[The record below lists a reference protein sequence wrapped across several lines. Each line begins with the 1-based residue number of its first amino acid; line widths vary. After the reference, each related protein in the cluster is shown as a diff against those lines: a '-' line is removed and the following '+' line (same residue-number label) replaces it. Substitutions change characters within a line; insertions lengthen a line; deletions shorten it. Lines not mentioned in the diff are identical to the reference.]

1 MYNEETKAFAQ
12 KQEQKL
18 IDALGHSR
26 EHTDASPETRN
37 RDDYQRDYAR
47 ILYSSSFRRLQGKM
61 QLFEV
66 DPEKFNRNR
75 LTHSLEVAQ
84 IARSIASD
92 LELQCPVVVELA
104 ALAHDIGNP
113 PFGHSGEKMLNHL
126 SAGIGGYEGNAQA
139 LRILRKL
146 EKKYARCAGLDLT
159 YRSLL
164 SVIKYPN
171 TKSTADK
178 FIYDDDYTF
187 YQQLLEEKQLDLKA
201 GEKTIDAQIMDLAD
215 EIAYAAHD
223 LEDALSRNMV
233 TIEDIEYEFLKSPDY
248 NVAVDQFCEIVNT
261 SKQTA
266 AEAKLLKS
274 SEEFA
279 IIFRKEL
286 TSNIVNR
293 LVMDISVVK
302 NNSGFEELG
311 YGELQKLAEGLKKLL
326 FQVIM
331 RKRNILTYE
340 FKGNKIIRDLYEFY
354 NADDNYKFLSPELKS
369 SFSDKSSSQYAAKK
383 ARAVVDY
390 ISGMM
395 DTFAIKEWETHCK
408 KYHNDSQV

>member
-1 MYNEETKAFAQ
+1 MYDQYIKEFAQ
-12 KQEQKL
+12 AQEQKL
-18 IDALGHSR
+18 IDALGDSR
-26 EHTDASPETRN
+26 EHTDSGEELRF

-84 IARSIASD
+84 IARSIAAD
-92 LELQCPVVVELA
+92 LGLQNHVVVELA

-113 PFGHSGEKMLNHL
+113 PFGHSGEKLLNEL
-126 SAGIGGYEGNAQA
+126 SSEIGGYEGNAQA
-139 LRILRKL
+139 LRILRNL

-159 YRSLL
+159 HRSLL
-164 SVIKYPN
+164 AVIKYPF
-171 TKSTADK
+171 KKKEGVEK
-178 FIYDDDYTF
+178 FLYNDDYKF
-187 YQQLLEEKQLDLKA
+187 YKQLLKDRQLALQP

-233 TIEDIEYEFLKSPDY
+233 TIEDIEYEFRISEEYQDALKD
-248 NVAVDQFCEIVNT
+248 FCDIVST
-261 SKQTA
+261 SKEIASQA
-266 AEAKLLKS
+266 NLLRS

-279 IIFRKEL
+279 MIFRKEL
-286 TSNIVNR
+286 TSTIVNR
-293 LVMDISVVK
+293 LVRDISVVTAETEFK
-302 NNSGFEELG
+302 ELG
-311 YGELQKLAEGLKKLL
+311 FGTLQKLSEGLKKLL
-326 FQVIM
+326 FKVIM

-340 FKGNKIIRDLYEFY
+340 FRGNKIIKELYQFY
-354 NADDNYKFLSPELKS
+354 TADDNYKFLSPELK
-369 SFSDKSSSQYAAKK
+369 FSLPEKDSKDFKSKK
-383 ARAVVDY
+383 QRAVVDY

-395 DTFAIKEWETHCK
+395 DTFAIKEWETHCNK
-408 KYHNDSQV
+408 

>member
-1 MYNEETKAFAQ
+1 MYDQDIKEFAQ
-12 KQEQKL
+12 AQEQKL
-18 IDALGHSR
+18 IDALGNKR
-26 EHTDASPETRN
+26 EHPDSYDEV
-37 RDDYQRDYAR
+37 RDRDSYQRDYAR

-84 IARSIASD
+84 IARSIAAD
-92 LELQCPVVVELA
+92 LGLQNHVVVELA

-113 PFGHSGEKMLNHL
+113 PFGHSGEKLLNEL
-126 SAGIGGYEGNAQA
+126 SSDIGGYEGNAQA

-146 EKKYARCAGLDLT
+146 EKKYAHCAGLDLT

-164 SVIKYPN
+164 AVIKYPLE
-171 TKSTADK
+171 KKEGVEK
-178 FIYDDDYTF
+178 FLYNDDYAF
-187 YQQLLEEKQLDLKA
+187 YKRVVENGNLQLEP

-233 TIEDIEYEFLKSPDY
+233 TIEDIEYEFRISEEYQDALKD
-248 NVAVDQFCEIVNT
+248 FCDIVST
-261 SKQTA
+261 SKEIASQA
-266 AEAKLLKS
+266 ISLRS

-279 IIFRKEL
+279 MIFRKEL
-286 TSNIVNR
+286 TSTIVNR
-293 LVMDISVVK
+293 LVRDISVVSGE
-302 NNSGFEELG
+302 SGFQELG
-311 YGELQKLAEGLKKLL
+311 FGKLQKLSEGLKKRL
-326 FQVIM
+326 FKVIM

-340 FKGNKIIRDLYEFY
+340 FKGNTILKELYCFY
-354 NADDNYKFLSPELKS
+354 TSGENYKFLSPELK
-369 SFSDKSSSQYAAKK
+369 FSLPEKESDDFEPKK
-383 ARAVVDY
+383 QRAVVDY

-395 DTFAIKEWETHCK
+395 DTFAIKEWETHCRK
-408 KYHNDSQV
+408 

>member
-1 MYNEETKAFAQ
+1 MYNDEIIAFAK

-18 IDALGHSR
+18 IEALGHSR
-26 EHTDASPETRN
+26 EYAGSGSEARN

-92 LELQCPVVVELA
+92 LQLSYPVVVELA

-113 PFGHSGEKMLNHL
+113 PFGHSGEKLLNEL
-126 SAGIGGYEGNAQA
+126 SSGIGGYEGNAQA

-146 EKKYARCAGLDLT
+146 EKKYAHCNGLDLT
-159 YRSLL
+159 HRSLL

-171 TKSTADK
+171 TKKNSDK
-178 FIYDDDYTF
+178 FIYQEDYDF
-187 YQQLLEEKQLDLKA
+187 YKKLLKNKKLKLLK

-233 TIEDIEYEFLKSPDY
+233 TIEDIEYEFRISDKFKDAL
-248 NVAVDQFCEIVNT
+248 DQFNEIVIK
-261 SKQTA
+261 SKESATQA
-266 AEAKLLKS
+266 NLLKS

-279 IIFRKEL
+279 MIFRKEL

-293 LVMDISVVK
+293 LVTDITVIK
-302 NNSGFEELG
+302 NNHGFEELG
-311 YGELQKLAEGLKKLL
+311 FGTVQKLSEGLKKLL
-326 FQVIM
+326 FKVIM

-340 FKGNKIIRDLYEFY
+340 FRGNDIIKGLYEFY
-354 NADDNYKFLSPELKS
+354 NKDNNFKFLSPELR
-369 SFSDKSSSQYAAKK
+369 FSLPKEDDAEFDAKK

-395 DTFAIKEWETHCK
+395 DTFAIKEWETHCHK
-408 KYHNDSQV
+408 

>member
-1 MYNEETKAFAQ
+1 MYDNELKAFA
-12 KQEQKL
+12 KEQEQKL
-18 IDALGHSR
+18 INTLADTR
-26 EHTDASPETRN
+26 EHSGAILKVRN

-92 LELQCPVVVELA
+92 LELVHPVVVELA

-113 PFGHSGEKMLNHL
+113 PFGHSGEKLLNEL
-126 SAGIGGYEGNAQA
+126 SKDIGGYEGNAQA

-146 EKKYARCAGLDLT
+146 EKKYADCSGLNLT
-159 YRSLL
+159 HRSLL

-171 TKSTADK
+171 IRSTANK
-178 FIYDDDYTF
+178 FIYDDDFEF
-187 YQQLLEEKQLDLKA
+187 YNKLLSEKQLDLKP

-233 TIEDIEYEFLKSPDY
+233 TIEDIEYEFLISDDFKG
-248 NVAVDQFCEIVNT
+248 ALGQFRDLVIQ
-261 SKQTA
+261 SKETA
-266 AEAKLLKS
+266 FQAISLKT

-279 IIFRKEL
+279 MIFRKEL

-293 LVMDISVVK
+293 LVTDISVIK
-302 NNSGFEELG
+302 NKNGFHELG
-311 YGELQKLAEGLKKLL
+311 FGNLNALSEGLKKLL
-326 FQVIM
+326 FKVIM

-340 FKGNKIIRDLYEFY
+340 FRGNMIINDLYVFY
-354 NADDNYKFLSPELKS
+354 NKDENYKFLSP
-369 SFSDKSSSQYAAKK
+369 
-383 ARAVVDY
+383 
-390 ISGMM
+390 
-395 DTFAIKEWETHCK
+395 
-408 KYHNDSQV
+408 

>member
-1 MYNEETKAFAQ
+1 MYNDEIIEFAQ
-12 KQEQKL
+12 EQERKL
-18 IDALGHSR
+18 IDQLGNSR
-26 EHTDASPETRN
+26 EHTDAVSAIRN

-92 LELQCPVVVELA
+92 LRLEHPVVVELA

-113 PFGHSGEKMLNHL
+113 PFGHSGETMLNDL
-126 SAGIGGYEGNAQA
+126 ASGIGGYEGNAQA
-139 LRILRKL
+139 LRILRRL
-146 EKKYARCAGLDLT
+146 EKKYAQCHGLDLT
-159 YRSLL
+159 HRSLL

-171 TKSTADK
+171 EKSKSDK
-178 FIYDDDYTF
+178 FIYDEDYEF
-187 YQQLLEEKQLDLKA
+187 YQRLLSVHELDLA
-201 GEKTIDAQIMDLAD
+201 ESEKTIDAQIMDLAD

-233 TIEDIEYEFLKSPDY
+233 TIEDIEYEFLISDKYKDALSSF
-248 NVAVDQFCEIVNT
+248 NEIVTESKNT
-261 SKQTA
+261 ASQATS
-266 AEAKLLKS
+266 LNS

-279 IIFRKEL
+279 MIFRKEL

-293 LVMDISVVK
+293 LVMDISILK
-302 NNSGFEELG
+302 SDKGFNELG
-311 YGELQKLAEGLKKLL
+311 FGTLHKLSEGLKKLL
-326 FQVIM
+326 FRVIM

-340 FKGNKIIRDLYEFY
+340 HRGNEIIRSLYEFY
-354 NADDNYKFLSPELKS
+354 NSHDNFKFLSPELK
-369 SFSDKSSSQYAAKK
+369 FSLPGQEAPDYAAKK
-383 ARAVVDY
+383 QRAVVDY

-395 DTFAIKEWETHCK
+395 DTFAIKEWEIHCRR
-408 KYHNDSQV
+408 

>member
-1 MYNEETKAFAQ
+1 MYDQDIKEFAQ
-12 KQEQKL
+12 AQEQKL
-18 IDALGHSR
+18 IDALGDRR
-26 EHTDASPETRN
+26 EHTDSHDEVRD

-84 IARSIASD
+84 IARSIAAD
-92 LELQCPVVVELA
+92 LGLQNHVVVELA

-113 PFGHSGEKMLNHL
+113 PFGHSGEKLLNEL
-126 SAGIGGYEGNAQA
+126 SSDIGGYEGNAQA

-146 EKKYARCAGLDLT
+146 EKKYAHCAGLDLT
-159 YRSLL
+159 FRSLL
-164 SVIKYPN
+164 AVIKYPFE
-171 TKSTADK
+171 KKEGVEK
-178 FIYDDDYTF
+178 FLYDDDYAF
-187 YQQLLEEKQLDLKA
+187 YKRVVEKGDLQLEP

-233 TIEDIEYEFLKSPDY
+233 TIEDIEYEFRISEEYQDALKD
-248 NVAVDQFCEIVNT
+248 FCDIVST
-261 SKQTA
+261 SKEIASQA
-266 AEAKLLKS
+266 NLLRS

-279 IIFRKEL
+279 MIFRKEL
-286 TSNIVNR
+286 TSTIVNR
-293 LVMDISVVK
+293 LVRDISVVTGE
-302 NNSGFEELG
+302 SGFKELG
-311 YGELQKLAEGLKKLL
+311 FGKLQNLSEGLKKLL
-326 FQVIM
+326 FKVIM

-340 FKGNKIIRDLYEFY
+340 FKGNTILKELYCFY
-354 NADDNYKFLSPELKS
+354 TSGKNYNFLSPELK
-369 SFSDKSSSQYAAKK
+369 FSLPKK
-383 ARAVVDY
+383 ESEDFEFKKQRAVVDY

-395 DTFAIKEWETHCK
+395 DTFAIKEWETHCRK
-408 KYHNDSQV
+408 

>member
-1 MYNEETKAFAQ
+1 MYDEKIVAFA
-12 KQEQKL
+12 KEKEDLL
-18 IDALGHSR
+18 IGSIANRR
-26 EHTDASPETRN
+26 EHPDKDPISRN

-84 IARSIASD
+84 IARSIAAD
-92 LELQCPVVVELA
+92 LNLANPVVVELA

-113 PFGHSGEKMLNHL
+113 PFGHSGEKRLNEL
-126 SAGIGGYEGNAQA
+126 AKNIGGYEGNAQA
-139 LRILRKL
+139 LRILRRL
-146 EKKYARCAGLDLT
+146 EKKYAHCHGLNLT

-164 SVIKYPN
+164 SVVKYPN
-171 TKSTADK
+171 TKDESKK
-178 FIYDDDYTF
+178 FIYNEDYDF
-187 YQQLLEEKQLDLKA
+187 YQQILTTYGLNLAL

-233 TIEDIEYEFLKSPDY
+233 TIEDIEYEFLISTEYKS
-248 NVAVDQFCEIVNT
+248 ALGLFTEIISI
-261 SKQTA
+261 SKDTA
-266 AEAKLLKS
+266 SKANLLKS

-279 IIFRKEL
+279 MIFRKEI
-286 TSNIVNR
+286 TANIVNR
-293 LVMDISVVK
+293 LVMDISIIK
-302 NNSGFEELG
+302 NENGLEELG
-311 YGELQKLAEGLKKLL
+311 FSKCKGLSEGLKKLL
-326 FQVIM
+326 FLVIM

-340 FKGNKIIRDLYEFY
+340 HMGNAIISDLFSFY
-354 NADDNYKFLSPELKS
+354 TTGKNYKFLSPELRFS
-369 SFSDKSSSQYAAKK
+369 LPSEEDLSFKDYRE
-383 ARAVVDY
+383 RAVIDY

-395 DTFAIKEWETHCK
+395 DTFAIKEWQTHCQNK
-408 KYHNDSQV
+408 

>member
-1 MYNEETKAFAQ
+1 MYDDETIAFAK

-26 EHTDASPETRN
+26 EHTDISSEVRN

-92 LELQCPVVVELA
+92 LKLQFPVVVELA

-113 PFGHSGEKMLNHL
+113 PFGHSGEKKLNNL
-126 SAGIGGYEGNAQA
+126 SAEIGGYEGNAQA

-171 TKSTADK
+171 TKSTSDK
-178 FIYDDDYTF
+178 FIYDDDYAF
-187 YQQLLEEKQLDLKA
+187 YTQLLKDKQLDMKA

-248 NVAVDQFCEIVNT
+248 NVALKHFNEIVST
-261 SKQTA
+261 SKKTA
-266 AEAKLLKS
+266 SEATLLKS

-293 LVMDISVVK
+293 LVMDIGVVESK
-302 NNSGFEELG
+302 NGYEELG
-311 YGELQKLAEGLKKLL
+311 YKTLKELAEGLKKLL
-326 FQVIM
+326 FRVIM

-340 FKGNKIIRDLYEFY
+340 FEGNKIISDLYAFY
-354 NADDNYKFLSPELKS
+354 NAGDNYKFLSPELKS
-369 SFSDKSSSQYAAKK
+369 SLSETEPNELKTKK

-395 DTFAIKEWETHCK
+395 DTFAVKEWETHCK
-408 KYHNDSQV
+408 K

>member
-1 MYNEETKAFAQ
+1 MYDNELKAFA
-12 KQEQKL
+12 KEQEQKL
-18 IDALGHSR
+18 INTLADTR
-26 EHTDASPETRN
+26 EHSGANPKVRN

-92 LELQCPVVVELA
+92 LELAHPVVVELA

-113 PFGHSGEKMLNHL
+113 PFGHAGEKLLNEL
-126 SAGIGGYEGNAQA
+126 SKDIGGYEGNAQA

-146 EKKYARCAGLDLT
+146 EKKYADCAGLNLT
-159 YRSLL
+159 HRSLL
-164 SVIKYPN
+164 SVVKYPN
-171 TKSTADK
+171 TRSTANK
-178 FIYDDDYTF
+178 FIYDDDFEF
-187 YQQLLEEKQLDLKA
+187 YNRLLSEKQLDLKP

-233 TIEDIEYEFLKSPDY
+233 TIEDIEYEFLISDEFKG
-248 NVAVDQFCEIVNT
+248 ALDQFRELVIQ
-261 SKQTA
+261 SKE
-266 AEAKLLKS
+266 EAFQAISLKT

-279 IIFRKEL
+279 MIFRKEL

-293 LVMDISVVK
+293 LVTDISVIK
-302 NNSGFEELG
+302 NKNGFHELG
-311 YGELQKLAEGLKKLL
+311 FGNMNALSEGLKKLL
-326 FQVIM
+326 FKVIM

-340 FKGNKIIRDLYEFY
+340 FRGNVIINDLYVFY
-354 NADDNYKFLSPELKS
+354 NKDENYKFLSPELK
-369 SFSDKSSSQYAAKK
+369 FSLPEKDTDEFMDKKK
-383 ARAVVDY
+383 RAVVDY

-395 DTFAIKEWETHCK
+395 DTFAIKEWETHCRK
-408 KYHNDSQV
+408 

>member
-1 MYNEETKAFAQ
+1 MYDSELKSFA
-12 KQEQKL
+12 KEQELKL
-18 IDALGHSR
+18 IKSLANTR
-26 EHTDASPETRN
+26 EHFGTNFEVRN

-92 LELQCPVVVELA
+92 LELVHPVVVELA

-113 PFGHSGEKMLNHL
+113 PFGHSGEKLLNEL
-126 SAGIGGYEGNAQA
+126 SKDIGGYEGNAQA
-139 LRILRKL
+139 LRILRTL
-146 EKKYARCAGLDLT
+146 EKKYADCSGLNLT
-159 YRSLL
+159 HRSLL

-171 TKSTADK
+171 PRSIDKK
-178 FIYDDDYTF
+178 FIYDDDFDF
-187 YQQLLEEKQLDLKA
+187 YNNLLSERQLDLKS

-233 TIEDIEYEFLKSPDY
+233 TIEDIEYEFLISNKFQG
-248 NVAVDQFCEIVNT
+248 ALDQFRELV
-261 SKQTA
+261 SKSKATAFQAYSLQT
-266 AEAKLLKS
+266 

-286 TSNIVNR
+286 TSNIVNC
-293 LVMDISVVK
+293 LVRDISIINNK
-302 NNSGFEELG
+302 NGFPELG
-311 YGELQKLAEGLKKLL
+311 FGKLNILSEGLKKLL
-326 FQVIM
+326 FNVIM
-331 RKRNILTYE
+331 RKRNVLTYE
-340 FKGNKIIRDLYEFY
+340 FKGNLIIRDLYTFY
-354 NADDNYKFLSPELKS
+354 NKDDNYKFLSPELK
-369 SFSDKSSSQYAAKK
+369 FSLPEKRDDMFENNKK
-383 ARAVVDY
+383 RAVVDY

-395 DTFAIKEWETHCK
+395 DTFAVKEWETHCLK
-408 KYHNDSQV
+408 

>member
-1 MYNEETKAFAQ
+1 MYCNELKEFAQ
-12 KQEQKL
+12 EQEQKL
-18 IDALGHSR
+18 ISALADTR
-26 EHTDASPETRN
+26 EHPSPDGETRS
-37 RDDYQRDYAR
+37 RDNYQRDYAR

-61 QLFEV
+61 QLFEI

-92 LELQCPVVVELA
+92 LKLVNPVVVELA
-104 ALAHDIGNP
+104 ALTHDIGNP
-113 PFGHSGEKMLNHL
+113 PFGHSGEKLLNEL
-126 SAGIGGYEGNAQA
+126 SEEIGGYEGNAQA

-146 EKKYARCAGLDLT
+146 EKKFSYCNGLNLT
-159 YRSLL
+159 HRSLL
-164 SVIKYPN
+164 SVVKYPAPRTAN
-171 TKSTADK
+171 TAGK
-178 FIYDDDYTF
+178 FIYDDDFDFYTN
-187 YQQLLEEKQLDLKA
+187 LLAENQLDLNP

-233 TIEDIEYEFLKSPDY
+233 TIEDIEYEFQISDEFRG
-248 NVAVDQFCEIVNT
+248 AREQFREIVTQSRNT
-261 SKQTA
+261 AFQA
-266 AEAKLLKS
+266 NLLKT

-293 LVMDISVVK
+293 LVADISVVT
-302 NNSGFEELG
+302 NLNGFQELG
-311 YGELQKLAEGLKKLL
+311 FGKLNALSEGLKKLL
-326 FQVIM
+326 FKVIM

-340 FKGNKIIRDLYEFY
+340 FRGNKIIRDLYDFY
-354 NADDNYKFLSPELKS
+354 NEGENYKFLPPELKFTLPQPDS
-369 SFSDKSSSQYAAKK
+369 CIFEISKK
-383 ARAVVDY
+383 RAVVDY

-395 DTFAIKEWETHCK
+395 DTFAVKEWETHCLK
-408 KYHNDSQV
+408 